1 MASYSSPARKP
12 TPSKGTGRGDDGDLA
27 NSLRHLSITQSRSS
41 PNAAHLAARSSTSMS
56 SRSPISPSNRSPSSM
71 SVRGPASRASL
82 GAARPESRADHPN
95 LLRKASLNSIRS
107 ASAMGA
113 APLRRASSVK
123 SPNGPRSPLSPSPPE
138 AKPAPTAASVAS
150 DYFRTELAV
159 RHGERP
165 DPTSETVVIMHD
177 SCYGHRYSRPRTSKV
192 GLSTI
197 VERPERLK
205 ASALGVAVAYVR
217 LGERHADGANPIH
230 PRLDPA
236 SIVSIPFRIHKTTRR
251 LSLNSQTVTNVHGTK
266 WMEELKQMCETA
278 ESKLATN
285 GKELARPEMS
295 RGPDQQGAPPK
306 FHEGDLYLCAESLD
320 ALEGSLGGV
329 CEAVDAVFSHT
340 NPARR
345 AFVAIRPPG
354 HHCSASYPS
363 GFCWVNNVH
372 VGIMHAIQSHGLTHA
387 AIIDFDLHHGDGSQA
402 IAWQHN
408 ARSVGLAKNAA
419 WWKKTSIGYFSL
431 HDINSYPCE
440 MGDEEK
446 VKNASL
452 CIENAHGQNIWNVHL
467 MPWKTEADFWRLYE
481 TKYSILLEKTREFL
495 RAQTDR
501 FRSVSQNVK
510 GAIFLSAGFDAS
522 EHEGSGMQRHNV
534 NVPTEFYARLTRDV
548 VKIAAEE
555 GTSVDGRVISVLEG
569 GYSDR
574 ALSSGIL
581 SHLSGLAGDDPAP
594 TAKQDQFNGLAFDMG
609 QKLGGTPSHS
619 RKTSLATHSRR
630 ESLNLKN
637 TIPLT
642 PYEPAWWSLA
652 ELEHLEATMAP
663 PPSIESKKPRNL
675 VPPTYSSPTQSS
687 QAKASYTPKVRRS
700 FSGMS
705 LSPTSRAPSPPPPDV
720 PWATAAYELSKLL
733 IPGERQTDSCTHDDL
748 NAEAT
753 RQRRDRQSV
762 ALADSIDGPASAA
775 APAPVPTRMSL
786 RERKVIKSYVEE
798 DEKEFLK
805 ASSRRKTVAGT
816 SVLASEKATARG
828 VPSTGA
834 AKSIAPARRLSD
846 ASAVLSEVPEKPPV
860 PQTLTVNTPAG
871 RPGTSQSIRPE
882 SSASV
887 RALPGAGNSL
897 AVKKTRTVAAKKEAP
912 VKATRAVKKTSPPLK
927 PSNVAAK
934 AAAPAP
940 TTATAQPTSS
950 AASVASRARAFD
962 SASASSRAGSTAA
975 TSTAN
980 DDMDGITSGFKKIK
994 ITLLTKEQK
1003 EAREKAEK
1011 AKSGTAATKPGNK
1024 GPSVATP
1031 TEERHP
1037 PVLVTGSAP
1046 ERIQSSSSGAKKAN
1060 KKEKDVTP
1068 APSPTLAHA
1077 NRPPAL
1083 SPANSHSSPTT
1094 IPPGP
1099 LTPDVFVP
1107 FQPEGPSPKAVPQQQ
1122 PALQWLPPNTGTPSP
1137 MKRQELPVFTSMSA
1151 IPFAGPSPQA
1161 PGATTNPAGGSDGP
1175 ETPRQK

>member
-1 MASYSSPARKP
+1 
-12 TPSKGTGRGDDGDLA
+12 
-27 NSLRHLSITQSRSS
+27 
-41 PNAAHLAARSSTSMS
+41 
-56 SRSPISPSNRSPSSM
+56 M

-82 GAARPESRADHPN
+82 GARPESRADAPG

-113 APLRRASSVK
+113 APLRRAGSVK
-123 SPNGPRSPLSPSPPE
+123 SPGGMRSPLSPSLPE

-159 RHGERP
+159 RHGDKP
-165 DPTSETVVIMHD
+165 DPTSETIVIMHD

-205 ASALGVAVAYVR
+205 AGALGVAAAYVR

-236 SIVSIPFRIHKTTRR
+236 SIVSIPFRIHKTARR

-266 WMEELKQMCETA
+266 WMEELKLMCETA

-285 GKELARPEMS
+285 GKELARPEMN

-408 ARSVGLAKNAA
+408 ARSIGLAKNAA

-440 MGDEEK
+440 MGDEDK

-481 TKYSILLEKTREFL
+481 TKYSILLDKTREFL

-501 FRSVSQNVK
+501 FRSVTQNVK

-555 GTSVDGRVISVLEG
+555 GTSVDGRIISVLEG

-581 SHLSGLAGDDPAP
+581 SHLSGLAGEDPAP

-630 ESLNLKN
+630 ESLSLRN

-642 PYEPAWWSLA
+642 PYEPGWWGLT
-652 ELEHLEATMAP
+652 ELERLEATMAP
-663 PPSIESKKPRNL
+663 PPPSADSKKPRNL
-675 VPPTYSSPTQSS
+675 APPTYSSPTQSS
-687 QAKASYTPKVRRS
+687 QAKAIYTPKVRRS

-705 LSPTSRAPSPPPPDV
+705 LGNGSPTSRAPTPPPPDV
-720 PWATAAYELSKLL
+720 PWTTAAHELSKLL
-733 IPGERQTDSCTHDDL
+733 IPSDRQTDSCTHEDL
-748 NAEAT
+748 GAEAT
-753 RQRRDRQSV
+753 RQRRDRQPP
-762 ALADSIDGPASAA
+762 ALAGSTDGTAPAA
-775 APAPVPTRMSL
+775 AGAPVPTRMSL
-786 RERKVIKSYVEE
+786 RERKVVKSYVEE
-798 DEKEFLK
+798 DENEFLK
-805 ASSRRKTVAGT
+805 ASNRRKTVAGT
-816 SVLASEKATARG
+816 SILASEKVSLRF
-828 VPSTGA
+828 
-834 AKSIAPARRLSD
+834 LC
-846 ASAVLSEVPEKPPV
+846 PV
-860 PQTLTVNTPAG
+860 SKFAFRIWSFLANG
-871 RPGTSQSIRPE
+871 R
-882 SSASV
+882 
-887 RALPGAGNSL
+887 
-897 AVKKTRTVAAKKEAP
+897 
-912 VKATRAVKKTSPPLK
+912 
-927 PSNVAAK
+927 
-934 AAAPAP
+934 
-940 TTATAQPTSS
+940 
-950 AASVASRARAFD
+950 
-962 SASASSRAGSTAA
+962 
-975 TSTAN
+975 
-980 DDMDGITSGFKKIK
+980 
-994 ITLLTKEQK
+994 
-1003 EAREKAEK
+1003 
-1011 AKSGTAATKPGNK
+1011 
-1024 GPSVATP
+1024 
-1031 TEERHP
+1031 
-1037 PVLVTGSAP
+1037 
-1046 ERIQSSSSGAKKAN
+1046 
-1060 KKEKDVTP
+1060 
-1068 APSPTLAHA
+1068 
-1077 NRPPAL
+1077 
-1083 SPANSHSSPTT
+1083 
-1094 IPPGP
+1094 
-1099 LTPDVFVP
+1099 
-1107 FQPEGPSPKAVPQQQ
+1107 
-1122 PALQWLPPNTGTPSP
+1122 NTGGRSRCPLDW
-1137 MKRQELPVFTSMSA
+1137 R
-1151 IPFAGPSPQA
+1151 
-1161 PGATTNPAGGSDGP
+1161 
-1175 ETPRQK
+1175 R